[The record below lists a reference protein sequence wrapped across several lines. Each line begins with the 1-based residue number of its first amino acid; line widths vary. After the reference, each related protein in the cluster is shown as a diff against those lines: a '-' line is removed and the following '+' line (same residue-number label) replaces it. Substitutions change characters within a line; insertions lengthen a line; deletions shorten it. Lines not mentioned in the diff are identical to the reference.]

1 MLRMFLIFRSIGKKL
16 LTSQSKIPTTI
27 MTIRIDNNGII
38 KFFKLDY
45 KIDVSIFKTGL
56 YFIKL
61 QTNNGLRV
69 ATFIKE

>member
-16 LTSQSKIPTTI
+16 LTSQSKTPTTI

-45 KIDVSIFKTGL
+45 KITLVNVSF
-56 YFIKL
+56 YY
-61 QTNNGLRV
+61 TNRQINYTIHTLLKG
-69 ATFIKE
+69 TIMC

>member
-16 LTSQSKIPTTI
+16 LTSQSKTPTTI

-45 KIDVSIFKTGL
+45 KITLVNVSF
-56 YFIKL
+56 YY
-61 QTNNGLRV
+61 TNRQINYTIY
-69 ATFIKE
+69 TFLKGTIMC